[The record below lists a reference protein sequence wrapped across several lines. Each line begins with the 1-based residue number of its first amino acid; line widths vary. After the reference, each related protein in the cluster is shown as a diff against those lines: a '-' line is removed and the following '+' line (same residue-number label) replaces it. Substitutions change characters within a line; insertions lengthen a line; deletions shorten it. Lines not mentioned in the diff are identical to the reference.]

1 MIGPYPDEEV
11 GMNIRRWAVLFLGLA
26 LGLLLLSAPYASQAR
41 AAGNPVIIEF
51 RSAICPY
58 CYQMAE
64 ILGELAKQY
73 PGQFTVQFY
82 TIETDEPMFKKYR
95 VSVVPTLVVLGSSG
109 SVVYRRE
116 GAVSKEALVS
126 TLKGLNIIIN

>member
-1 MIGPYPDEEV
+1 
-11 GMNIRRWAVLFLGLA
+11 MNIRRLAVLFLGLT
-26 LGLLLLSAPYASQAR
+26 LGLLLLTAPYATRAQ

-64 ILGELAKQY
+64 ILGELERQY

-82 TIETDEPMFKKYR
+82 TMETDEPMFKKYR
-95 VSVVPTLVVLGSSG
+95 VSIVPTLVVLGSSG
-109 SVVYRRE
+109 SVIYQHE

-126 TLKGLNIIIN
+126 TLKGLNIIRN